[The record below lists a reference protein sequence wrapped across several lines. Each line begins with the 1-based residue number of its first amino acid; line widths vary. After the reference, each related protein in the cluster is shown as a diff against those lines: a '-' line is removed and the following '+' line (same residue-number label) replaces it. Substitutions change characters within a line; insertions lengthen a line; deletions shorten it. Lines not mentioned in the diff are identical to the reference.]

1 MLNQQIQNYKII
13 SPLGEGGM
21 AKVYLAE
28 HNLLGS
34 NTAIKLLNKE
44 FTHND
49 NIRKRFLAE
58 ARSMARMSHPN
69 IIKVTDLID
78 EGDTVA
84 FVMEYVNGKTLKEYI
99 DRKGK
104 LSDEDIKS
112 IFSQMLE
119 AVGYV
124 HKQNL
129 VHRDIKPSN
138 FMIDPEGKVKLM
150 DFGIAKTTETTSPE
164 YTQTGTGVQMGTP
177 MYMSPEQ
184 ITATKS
190 VTPQSDIY
198 SLGVVLWQMVTG
210 QKPYDTKT
218 LSTFQLQMKIV
229 QEKLPKTNT
238 KWDLLI
244 NGACTK
250 DPNLRF
256 RSCESFKN
264 EINNTKTY
272 FSSNH
277 NEDATLIEDNYSL
290 CIFDRVDNY
299 TSGDIN
305 DLFNYTTR
313 NSSSVLVVWLDE
325 QNIFFFPLLES
336 ESKFKFFI
344 AVNPFIDFL
353 SQTKIISFFNSILE
367 WKIERYIFVESAIAL
382 GIRKELINKNED
394 NNYNYAFKYKNNFR
408 TQEINVGSRVIEMC
422 PDLNIHKIQ
431 SVGEFSE
438 LNTNEWIGISLKG
451 LYNLNDL
458 LLGKNNVL
466 LLDNFGFEIKLNNT
480 ILVEKNSSLPSIKEE
495 LFFFS
500 KESSLNYPFL
510 KISSPLSKNSDL
522 NQEIIKLEDFKDLIK
537 ELSYNKAIEL
547 KNNFIVCNNSGQ
559 QLTQEPLKYT
569 SVSADR
575 EYYQFNELGES
586 FIPKDWLYILDVND
600 QIILNKKK
608 SLFIFILTIKI
619 SHNRGFDIF
628 LNGHKIYSFL
638 GGGGDVPDYSF
649 D

>member
-1 MLNQQIQNYKII
+1 MQIQNYKIL
-13 SPLGEGGM
+13 SLLGQGGM
-21 AKVYLAE
+21 AKVYLA
-28 HNLLGS
+28 HDSKFDTNV
-34 NTAIKLLNKE
+34 AIKLLNKE
-44 FTHND
+44 FIYNE

-58 ARSMARMSHPN
+58 AKSMFRMSHPN
-69 IIKVTDLID
+69 IVKVTDLID
-78 EGDTVA
+78 DGDSVA
-84 FVMEYVNGKTLKEYI
+84 FVMELIDGETLKDFF
-99 DRKGK
+99 DRKRK
-104 LSDEDIKS
+104 LSDDEIKS
-112 IFSQMLE
+112 IFLQMLD

-124 HKQNL
+124 HEQKL

-138 FMIDPEGKVKLM
+138 FMVSPKGILKLM
-150 DFGIAKTTETTSPE
+150 DFGIAKNTDANSAE

-184 ITATKS
+184 ITETKS

-229 QEKLPKTNT
+229 QEELPVTNT
-238 KWDLLI
+238 PWDLLI
-244 NGACTK
+244 NGACKK
-250 DPNLRF
+250 DTNFRF
-256 RSCESFKN
+256 STCEIFKN
-264 EINNTKTY
+264 EIKNINKVDDKTY
-272 FSSNH
+272 VSRKH
-277 NEDATLIEDNYSL
+277 NDDSTLIEDNCNL
-290 CIFDRVDNY
+290 RIFERIDNY
-299 TSGDIN
+299 FSGDIN

-313 NSSSVLVVWLDE
+313 NNSSVLVVWLDE

-382 GIRKELINKNED
+382 GIRKELINQNEEYY
-394 NNYNYAFKYKNNFR
+394 YNYDFKYKNNYL
-408 TQEINVGSRVIEMC
+408 TQEINVGSGVIEMF
-422 PDLNIHKIQ
+422 PDLNKYKSQAIGK
-431 SVGEFSE
+431 FSE
-438 LNTNEWIGISLKG
+438 QNTNEWIGISLKG
-451 LYNLNDL
+451 LHNLNDL
-458 LLGKNNVL
+458 LLGKNNLL

-495 LFFFS
+495 LFFLS
-500 KESSLNYPFL
+500 NESNSNFPFL

-547 KNNFIVCNNSGQ
+547 KNNFIVCNNAGQ

-608 SLFIFILTIKI
+608 DLFSFIVRIKI

-628 LNGHKIYSFL
+628 LNEHKIYSFL
-638 GGGGDVPDYSF
+638 GGS
-649 D
+649 